1 MDVRD
6 LVKQGRVQEAMSR
19 LRAQLARKPNDADA
33 LFMLGQLL
41 LGQRRTRGAER
52 CFNDLQALWP
62 EHAGVRLFLGECL
75 RAEGRIA
82 EAEAAYRAAM
92 TLSAADAMPAFRLAS
107 LLHEAGRVE
116 DAREAYR
123 ETLARDPAHAHAH
136 NNLAALLVGAG
147 ELQAGL
153 EHYAEALRHAPG
165 LHAARLSLAS
175 ISTRLGQPDVA
186 ATHYRAVLAR
196 EAGNEAALRGLGT
209 VLLAGRQTNSR
220 TLAEAEACWRR
231 LVAQH
236 PGDRQALANLA
247 VVLVA
252 QSRHA
257 EAVPLF
263 ERVIG
268 GAERRGGD
276 ADFVVGTDLVE
287 LYAQALAG
295 AGRKGE
301 AIHLREQLCAHNPDS
316 LDDAIAL
323 VGLRLESARWD
334 GLTALIE
341 GLGARQGPA
350 AGEVQPRDAIRT
362 PGLTLAQLRAVAAA
376 RGATRLPAVAPSTPQ
391 ADVAAVAKPAQAQSG
406 GVGGDA
412 SNARLRVG
420 YVSADLGVTAAA
432 SVLAGVFERHDR
444 ASFEI
449 FAYRSGEAD
458 GSAPHPRFE
467 HAVDAFRDVRNADDA
482 ALVAKIR
489 DDRVDI
495 LVDLSGWSTGNRL
508 SALAARPAPLQA
520 GWFGFPGT
528 VGVPGLLDYIIGDK
542 VVTPLAE
549 AGFYAETIAQLPH
562 CCLPNDDARTL
573 PAAPARAA
581 EGLSDDALV
590 LCCFNPVFTLNPA
603 VADAWAQILQA
614 LPTAVLWLLADRDA
628 AVMRRIEDAFAE
640 RGVARERI
648 VWAAPKDST
657 DAHLARLQLADL
669 ALDTWPYNAGA
680 AAADALWAGVPLVS
694 LRGEVFTARTS
705 ESQLRALGL
714 ERLVAADAAAYV
726 RLVVE
731 LATDPEGLRSLRT
744 GLRRRRKTRPLF
756 DTAGLARDLERLY
769 QAMWRQHQS
778 GERVPISLA
787 PV

>member
-52 CFNDLQALWP
+52 CFSDLQALWP

-75 RAEGRIA
+75 RAEGRVA

-92 TLSAADAMPAFRLAS
+92 ALSAADAMPAFRLAS

-165 LHAARLSLAS
+165 LYAARLSLAS

-209 VLLAGRQTNSR
+209 VLLAGRQTNPR

-252 QSRHA
+252 QGRHA
-257 EAVPLF
+257 EAAPLF

-295 AGRKGE
+295 AGRKDE
-301 AIHLREQLCAHNPDS
+301 AIHLREQLCAHDPDS
-316 LDDAIAL
+316 LDHAIAL
-323 VGLRLESARWD
+323 VGLRMESARWD

-341 GLGARQGPA
+341 GLGARQGTP

-376 RGATRLPAVAPSTPQ
+376 RGATRLPALAPSTPQ
-391 ADVAAVAKPAQAQSG
+391 GDVAAAAKPAQAHSG
-406 GVGGDA
+406 GGDA
-412 SNARLRVG
+412 SNAKLRVG
-420 YVSADLGVTAAA
+420 YVSADFGVTAAA
-432 SVLAGVFERHDR
+432 SVLAGVFARHDR
-444 ASFEI
+444 ASFEV
-449 FAYRSGEAD
+449 FAYWSGEAD
-458 GSAPHPRFE
+458 GSGPHPRFE
-467 HAVDAFRDVRNADDA
+467 HSVDAFRDVRNADDA

-495 LVDLSGWSTGNRL
+495 LVDLSGWTAGNRL
-508 SALAARPAPLQA
+508 SALAARPAPVQA
-520 GWFGFPGT
+520 GWLGFPGT
-528 VGVPGLLDYIIGDK
+528 VGVAGLLDYIIGDK
-542 VVTPLAE
+542 VVTPLAD

-562 CCLPNDDARTL
+562 CCLPNDDARAL
-573 PAAPARAA
+573 PAASARAS

-590 LCCFNPVFTLNPA
+590 LCCFSPVFKLNPA

-614 LPTAVLWLLADRDA
+614 VPKAVLWLLADPDA

-648 VWAAPKDST
+648 VWAAPKDS
-657 DAHLARLQLADL
+657 AEQHLARLQLADL

-731 LATDPEGLRSLRT
+731 LASDPDGLRSLRT

-756 DTAGLARDLERLY
+756 DTAALARDLERLY
-769 QAMWRQHQS
+769 QAMWVQHQT
-778 GERVPISLA
+778 GERAPISLA
-787 PV
+787 PA